1 MASVDSSWI
10 SWGVGVFIL
19 KPLKWTLSSVLGDSK
34 MPEEEEVLIYVEIL
48 KVTLIHICGSDIVNK
63 LERQIF
69 FLGAFGKISFLFKKD
84 LPLFPLFHCCTLF
97 LKSLPGGTCLPS
109 NTKLFLEPSNLNKSF
124 PTIFF

>member
-48 KVTLIHICGSDIVNK
+48 KVTLIHICGSDIGNK
-63 LERQIF
+63 LGRQMF
-69 FLGAFGKISFLFKKD
+69 CFGAFGKISFLFKKD
-84 LPLFPLFHCCTLF
+84 LPPFPLLHPVPGIP
-97 LKSLPGGTCLPS
+97 SWMDLPA
-109 NTKLFLEPSNLNKSF
+109 F
-124 PTIFF
+124 